1 MIIASKPPAT
11 AQAGEDGV
19 GSTSSRKFT
28 DLCKMRPVNTWKV
41 IWVQFSLILCITSSC
56 AKSGAFCLQI
66 PHFGINLT
74 KLAKVPS
81 ALHLHCKSQAWKLQ
95 ISHGSEK
102 CLIWIFF
109 CNNNLSAS
117 KKLMVLLDVSY
128 PKRRTNDDRGEMLF
142 FRGRL
147 SLLVVPFYVIIHMK
161 DTRKPVIKQGKH

>member
-66 PHFGINLT
+66 PPFGINLT

-81 ALHLHCKSQAWKLQ
+81 ALHLHFKS
-95 ISHGSEK
+95 
-102 CLIWIFF
+102 CIFPKGVKNVWFIIEAIF
-109 CNNNLSAS
+109 CNYNLSAS